1 MPENDQPMWPSSDED
16 RSSSG
21 ARETTPMALPD
32 PPAGSGGSPGVPK
45 VTGSEAPK
53 GSWFAPNVPP
63 EPIPGLNA
71 PAAEPPPPPTPAKQD
86 LADRLGSRPPKQPP
100 AAKQASAEQAQEES
114 STAKP
119 ADESTQYIRVER
131 SELELP
137 AASAG
142 ESAQNAE
149 SPEAKT
155 ATAGSAPGS
164 AESTQYVEQAKPA
177 AAAAESTQYAKSPEA
192 TAAAAGSAAQNAQ
205 YAKSPESKAATA
217 KSAESTQYA
226 KPSDPE
232 TAAAGSAE
240 STQYVEQ
247 PKPAAAASAAE
258 STQYIEVTP
267 SGPVPVVPIERHV
280 PPREEPKPEEPQ
292 QQWREELQHWREEQ
306 QRREEQLSRGT
317 AQRREEAPAA
327 PWSQR
332 IELQEDRAG
341 DRPAEPGDRRPVL
354 PPEPPRGVVPSA
366 SAGTLARPQRI
377 EPDGQRF
384 DAEATVGI
392 ERPSQFPGVFQQQP
406 QQRTEPPRTGEP
418 PAEPPSP
425 SAADAPP
432 AGEPPKKKRKGKLIA
447 LVVVVL
453 LVLAGAGVA
462 AATPKVANRLALPW
476 APNAPKGE
484 APSPSAASRQL
495 QGPAT
500 SGATPTANGVKSAL
514 AAAAG
519 NGALGQL
526 TGSVIDPVSGTVL
539 WDHGSATPVTPAST
553 TKVLTSAA
561 ALLSLDHDLRLST
574 KIVQGADPGTVILV
588 GGGDTTLTSLPLGT
602 DSPLYPGGAHVD
614 DLVAQVK
621 KAVPGVKKVQVD
633 LTLFK
638 GPTTAPGWE
647 AGDAPSTYATQMA
660 PVMADGGR
668 INPKDNNSQRT
679 ANAGSALAS
688 SIASKLGV
696 SAAGQATAPKDA
708 KVVAEVKSAPLTE
721 LVSDLMELSDDVL
734 AEAVARQVALAN
746 GEEASYAGGTRA
758 TIKVLKDHGFDVSG
772 VTLSDGSGI
781 SSQNRIPARLL
792 TQLLAAAAAPDG
804 KNPNTAKL
812 RPVLAGLPVAG
823 GSGTLADKRFD
834 TTASQAGRGWVR
846 AKTGTLTGVN
856 TLAGLVLDQDG
867 RVLVFAFM
875 SNGSDTEPGRDA
887 IDALATSLR
896 KCGCA

>member
-21 ARETTPMALPD
+21 ARETTPMPLPET
-32 PPAGSGGSPGVPK
+32 PASGGDRPAVPK
-45 VTGSEAPK
+45 VTGSDAPK

-71 PAAEPPPPPTPAKQD
+71 PAEEPAPPAAPAKQD
-86 LADRLGSRPPKQPP
+86 LADRLGSREPKQPP
-100 AAKQASAEQAQEES
+100 
-114 STAKP
+114 KP
-119 ADESTQYIRVER
+119 AEDGTEYI
-131 SELELP
+131 
-137 AASAG
+137 
-142 ESAQNAE
+142 
-149 SPEAKT
+149 K
-155 ATAGSAPGS
+155 
-164 AESTQYVEQAKPA
+164 
-177 AAAAESTQYAKSPEA
+177 
-192 TAAAAGSAAQNAQ
+192 
-205 YAKSPESKAATA
+205 
-217 KSAESTQYA
+217 
-226 KPSDPE
+226 
-232 TAAAGSAE
+232 
-240 STQYVEQ
+240 VEQ
-247 PKPAAAASAAE
+247 PKPAAE
-258 STQYIEVTP
+258 STQFIEVAQPT
-267 SGPVPVVPIERHV
+267 PVVPVERDV
-280 PPREEPKPEEPQ
+280 WAREQQERPEEPQ
-292 QQWREELQHWREEQ
+292 QQWREELQLWREEQ
-306 QRREEQLSRGT
+306 QRREEQLSR
-317 AQRREEAPAA
+317 REESQRTEAQQQRAEGQQQRAEAQQQRSDA
-327 PWSQR
+327 PWAQR
-332 IELQEDRAG
+332 IELREDRAA
-341 DRPAEPGDRRPVL
+341 DRPAEPGDRRPAL

-392 ERPSQFPGVFQQQP
+392 ERPTQFPGVFQQQP
-406 QQRTEPPRTGEP
+406 QLRGEPPRAEP
-418 PAEPPSP
+418 PAEPPV
-425 SAADAPP
+425 PP
-432 AGEPPKKKRKGKLIA
+432 AAEAPSGEEPPKKRRKGKVIA

-453 LVLAGAGVA
+453 LVLAGGGVA
-462 AATPKVANRLALPW
+462 AAMPKVANRLALPW
-476 APNAPKGE
+476 APNAPKGDS
-484 APSPSAASRQL
+484 PSPSSATRQL

-500 SGATPTANGVKSAL
+500 AGTAPSANGVKSTL
-514 AAAAG
+514 AGAAG
-519 NGALGQL
+519 SGALGQL
-526 TGSVIDPVSGTVL
+526 TGSVVDPVSGTTL
-539 WDHGSATPVTPAST
+539 WDHSSGTPVTPAST

-561 ALLSLDHDLRLST
+561 ALLSLDHNLRLST

-588 GGGDTTLTSLPLGT
+588 GGGDTTLTNLPLGT
-602 DSPLYPGGAHVD
+602 DSPLYPGAAHVD

-638 GPTTAPGWE
+638 GATTAPGWE
-647 AGDAPSTYATQMA
+647 AGDAPSTYATQLA

-679 ANAGSALAS
+679 ANAGSALAGT
-688 SIASKLGV
+688 IASKLGA
-696 SAAGQATAPKDA
+696 SAGGQATAPKSA

-746 GEEASYAGGTRA
+746 GEEASYAGGSKA
-758 TIKVLKDHGFDVSG
+758 TIKVLKDHGFDVTG
-772 VTLSDGSGI
+772 VVLSDGSGI

-792 TQLLAAAAAPDG
+792 TQLLAAAAAPEG
-804 KNPNTAKL
+804 KNPGTAKL

-834 TTASQAGRGWVR
+834 TPASQAGRGWVR

-875 SNGSDTEPGRDA
+875 SNGSDTDSGRDA
-887 IDALATSLR
+887 LDALATSLR

>member
-32 PPAGSGGSPGVPK
+32 PPEAAAGRPGVPK

-71 PAAEPPPPPTPAKQD
+71 PAEEPPAPPPPAKQD
-86 LADRLGSRPPKQPP
+86 LADRLGSREPKKPQPP
-100 AAKQASAEQAQEES
+100 ADPQPAP
-114 STAKP
+114 AKP
-119 ADESTQYIRVER
+119 AEESTQYIRVEQ
-131 SELELP
+131 SELE
-137 AASAG
+137 
-142 ESAQNAE
+142 
-149 SPEAKT
+149 PEAS
-155 ATAGSAPGS
+155 G
-164 AESTQYVEQAKPA
+164 ESTQYVEP
-177 AAAAESTQYAKSPEA
+177 PE
-192 TAAAAGSAAQNAQ
+192 
-205 YAKSPESKAATA
+205 
-217 KSAESTQYA
+217 
-226 KPSDPE
+226 
-232 TAAAGSAE
+232 
-240 STQYVEQ
+240 
-247 PKPAAAASAAE
+247 PKPGGE
-258 STQYIEVTP
+258 STQYIEVKP
-267 SGPVPVVPIERHV
+267 SGPVPVVPVERHV

-306 QRREEQLSRGT
+306 QRREEQLSRAA
-317 AQRREEAPAA
+317 AQRREEPEAPQ

-332 IELQEDRAG
+332 IELREDRTG
-341 DRPAEPGDRRPVL
+341 DRPAEPGDRRAAL

-366 SAGTLARPQRI
+366 SAGSLARPQRI

-392 ERPSQFPGVFQQQP
+392 ERPTSFPGVFQQQP
-406 QQRTEPPRTGEP
+406 QQRGEPPRNDQPPT
-418 PAEPPSP
+418 PAEPP
-425 SAADAPP
+425 AAE
-432 AGEPPKKKRKGKLIA
+432 EPPKKRRKGKLIA

-476 APNAPKGE
+476 APNAPKGDP
-484 APSPSAASRQL
+484 PSSPAATRQL

-500 SGATPTANGVKSAL
+500 SGTAPTANGVKAAL
-514 AAAAG
+514 ASAAG

-526 TGSVIDPVSGTVL
+526 TGSVIDPVTGTVL
-539 WDHGSATPVTPAST
+539 WDRNSSTPVTPAST

-561 ALLSLDHDLRLST
+561 ALLSLDHNLRLPT

-588 GGGDTTLTSLPLGT
+588 GGGDTTLTNLPLGT
-602 DSPLYPGGAHVD
+602 DSPLYPGAAHVD

-638 GPTTAPGWE
+638 GATTAPGWE

-679 ANAGSALAS
+679 ANAGSALAQ
-688 SIASKLGV
+688 SIASKLGA
-696 SAAGQATAPKDA
+696 SAGGQATAPKDA

-746 GEEASYAGGTRA
+746 GEEASYAGGARA
-758 TIKVLKDHGFDVSG
+758 TIKVLKEHGFDVSG
-772 VTLSDGSGI
+772 VALSDGSGI
-781 SSQNRIPARLL
+781 SSLNRIPARLL
-792 TQLLAAAAAPDG
+792 TQLLAAAAAQEG
-804 KNPNTAKL
+804 KDPNTAKL

-834 TTASQAGRGWVR
+834 TAASQAGRGWVR
-846 AKTGTLTGVN
+846 AKTGTLTAVN